1 MRSCLSYRRRGIGR
15 GEGTGDWGLGTGDWG
30 LGTGDWGMGDS
41 GSGLPFAQLPSI
53 VHVAMSH
60 MSRFVSRFLI
70 ALRTGFSDMVEI
82 QLWA

>member
-1 MRSCLSYRRRGIGR
+1 
-15 GEGTGDWGLGTGDWG
+15 
-30 LGTGDWGMGDS
+30 MGDS

-60 MSRFVSRFLI
+60 MSRFVSRFPI
-70 ALRTGFSDMVEI
+70 ALRAGFSDMVEI